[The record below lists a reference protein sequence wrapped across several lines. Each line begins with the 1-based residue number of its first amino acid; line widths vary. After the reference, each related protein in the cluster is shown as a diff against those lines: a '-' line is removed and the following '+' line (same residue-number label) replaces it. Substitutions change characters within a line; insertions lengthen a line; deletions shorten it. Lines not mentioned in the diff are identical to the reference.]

1 MIGQIIFSAGEMVIM
16 VLVLINIYLVVKGK

>member
-16 VLVLINIYLVVKGK
+16 ALVLINIYLVVKGK